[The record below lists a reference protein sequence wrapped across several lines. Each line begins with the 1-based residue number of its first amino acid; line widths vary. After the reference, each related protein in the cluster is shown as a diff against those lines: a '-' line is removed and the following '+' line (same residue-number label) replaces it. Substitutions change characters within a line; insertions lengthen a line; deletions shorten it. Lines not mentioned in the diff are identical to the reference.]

1 MTWGSLFMRNKY
13 SSIFIVCPHF
23 FLLYNAW
30 GYNII
35 NFESL
40 MHKFCNK
47 MYITTKEKRM
57 QPTWVCCLKMILKYF
72 LPFFVVKCATFKE
85 NMTTHIHGNNQA
97 NIFNQTY
104 SRSMPN
110 LCLLK
115 MCHLYDCYAIFH
127 TPFIQHDVGKQF
139 QIATNKRISIR
150 LRFINMSFFTLII
163 S

>member
-72 LPFFVVKCATFKE
+72 LPLFVVKYATFKE
-85 NMTTHIHGNNQA
+85 NMTLHMHRNNQIH
-97 NIFNQTY
+97 IF
-104 SRSMPN
+104 S
-110 LCLLK
+110 
-115 MCHLYDCYAIFH
+115 
-127 TPFIQHDVGKQF
+127 
-139 QIATNKRISIR
+139 QIARITFA
-150 LRFINMSFFTLII
+150 FICLIYRKMI
-163 S
+163 FL

>member
-47 MYITTKEKRM
+47 MYVTTKEKRM

-72 LPFFVVKCATFKE
+72 LPFFVVRCATFKE
-85 NMTTHIHGNNQA
+85 NMTLHMHRNNQIY
-97 NIFNQTY
+97 IFNPT
-104 SRSMPN
+104 N
-110 LCLLK
+110 LLYFFDWFITK
-115 MCHLYDCYAIFH
+115 CHLYYCHAIFH
-127 TPFIQHDVGKQF
+127 TPFIQHDIGQ
-139 QIATNKRISIR
+139 
-150 LRFINMSFFTLII
+150 
-163 S
+163 

>member
-85 NMTTHIHGNNQA
+85 NMTLHMHRNNQIY
-97 NIFNQTY
+97 IFNQTY
-104 SRSMPN
+104 NQSNVKPFVF
-110 LCLLK
+110 LCLIYKKVSFILLP
-115 MCHLYDCYAIFH
+115 CHIPYTIH
-127 TPFIQHDVGKQF
+127 PT
-139 QIATNKRISIR
+139 
-150 LRFINMSFFTLII
+150 
-163 S
+163 

>member
-85 NMTTHIHGNNQA
+85 NMTLHMHRNNQIY
-97 NIFNQTY
+97 IFNPTCKN
-104 SRSMPN
+104 N
-110 LCLLK
+110 LLYFFAWFIK
-115 MCHLYDCYAIFH
+115 KCHLYYCHAIFH
-127 TPFIQHDVGKQF
+127 KPFIQHDIGK
-139 QIATNKRISIR
+139 
-150 LRFINMSFFTLII
+150 
-163 S
+163 

>member
-85 NMTTHIHGNNQA
+85 NMTLHMHRNNQV
-97 NIFNQTY
+97 NIFNQKY
-104 SRSMPN
+104 NRR
-110 LCLLK
+110 
-115 MCHLYDCYAIFH
+115 IFD
-127 TPFIQHDVGKQF
+127 TSSKIE
-139 QIATNKRISIR
+139 R
-150 LRFINMSFFTLII
+150 LIFVFLFLIYRNVTFF
-163 S
+163 